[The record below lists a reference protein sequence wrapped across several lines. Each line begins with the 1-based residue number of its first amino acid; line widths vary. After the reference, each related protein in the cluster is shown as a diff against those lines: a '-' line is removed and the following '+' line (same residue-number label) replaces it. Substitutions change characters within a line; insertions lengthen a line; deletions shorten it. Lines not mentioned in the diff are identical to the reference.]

1 MLQLV
6 VLVAVVVKA
15 LLVVIHLPVLQVV
28 TVALVQK
35 APTELYPLI
44 MQVVVAVVLR
54 HYKILLESVVSAVAV
69 KVQEAQQYR

>member
-15 LLVVIHLPVLQVV
+15 LLVVTHLPTLLAV